1 MRRFFLLPALFVSAC
16 TEPVDV
22 AFFNYQD
29 CRRQMTQVFIDEGID
44 PVAANMKAKAYCEEQ
59 MEK

>member
-1 MRRFFLLPALFVSAC
+1 MKRVFLVLVVSVTGC
-16 TEPVDV
+16 SDPVEV
-22 AFFNYQD
+22 ELFNYQG
-29 CRRQMTQVFIDEGID
+29 CRKQMTKEFIEDGTD

>member
-1 MRRFFLLPALFVSAC
+1 MKRAVLAVVLSVAGC
-16 TEPVDV
+16 TEPVDIELL
-22 AFFNYQD
+22 NYQS
-29 CRRQMTQVFIDEGID
+29 CRKQMTREFIEQGTD

>member
-1 MRRFFLLPALFVSAC
+1 MRYFWFAMLLWLSAC
-16 TEPVDV
+16 SDPVEV
-22 AFFNYQD
+22 ELFTYQG
-29 CRRQMTQVFIDEGID
+29 CRRQMTEEYIDQGTD

>member
-1 MRRFFLLPALFVSAC
+1 MAVFLAGCS
-16 TEPVDV
+16 EPVDV

-29 CRRQMTQVFIDEGID
+29 CRMQMTQAFIDEGVD

-59 MEK
+59 MGK